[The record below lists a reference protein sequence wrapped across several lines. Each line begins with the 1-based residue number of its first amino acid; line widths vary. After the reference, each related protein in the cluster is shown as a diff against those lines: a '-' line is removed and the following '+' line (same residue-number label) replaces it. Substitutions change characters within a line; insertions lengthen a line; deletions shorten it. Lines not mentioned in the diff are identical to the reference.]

1 MKVHME
7 ERKITLTEIMNGP
20 WKERAIATCEERGI
34 VSLADGLKPV
44 HRFLLYQGRKM
55 CRGKWDKVAAV
66 GSSVAAAGYEH
77 GEASACGALTG
88 LGAYFSNNLQLFL
101 GKGSFGNV
109 LNSTPAA
116 PRYIFCALNPNI
128 DLLFKDADL
137 APEHPDPECLP
148 PRHYLPIIPMCL
160 VNGSTGLATGYASR
174 IPPHDPASIIDW
186 CISRCRGRKPKPI
199 KPKYYGFTGEVER
212 KSDHYLLRG
221 TVQKVSEVHYRVT
234 ELPHGFWSS
243 ASYEQH
249 LRKLSEKGTIS
260 RYDNGSVDDRFV
272 YDIWLKPGCRWTQED
287 LVKHL
292 KLESKDTWNLTVV
305 SPSGRLKAY
314 PKETGIEE
322 MLEDFYAFRLPY
334 YGQRIENEIRRVE
347 AEILYRKAWIA
358 FCEDVIAKK
367 FSFRITDEEFEKTLK
382 TKYKMPETGIPKT
395 MNAPV
400 RSFTVK
406 AMEKSKQ
413 ELQAAEE
420 RLEHLKQTT
429 PEQEWI
435 SDLEELKKSV
445 KAGFGA
451 KKQGE

>member
-1 MKVHME
+1 ME
-7 ERKITLTEIMNGP
+7 ERIITLTEIMNGP

-116 PRYIFCALNPNI
+116 PRYIFCMLNPNL
-128 DLLFKDADL
+128 DLLFKDEDL

-148 PRHYLPIIPMCL
+148 PLHYLPIIPMCL

-174 IPPHDPASIIDW
+174 IPPHDPVSIIDW
-186 CISRCRGRKPKPI
+186 CIAKCRGKKPKPV
-199 KPKYYGFTGEVER
+199 KPKYYGFSGEIER
-212 KSDHYLLRG
+212 REDYYLLHG
-221 TVQKVSEVHYRVT
+221 IVKKVSDVHYKVT
-234 ELPHGFWSS
+234 EIPHGFWSS

-249 LRKLSEKGTIS
+249 LRKLADKGIIS
-260 RYDNGSVDDRFV
+260 RYDNGSVDDQFI
-272 YDIWLKPGCRWTQED
+272 YDIWLKPGCRWTD
-287 LVKHL
+287 DDIVKHL
-292 KLESKDTWNLTVV
+292 KIDSKDTWNLTVV
-305 SPSGRLKAY
+305 SPNGKLKIY

-322 MLEDFYAFRLPY
+322 MLEDFYVFRLPY
-334 YGQRIENEIRRVE
+334 YKQRIDNEIVKTKHDIE
-347 AEILYRKAWIA
+347 CKKAWIA

-367 FSFRITDEEFEKTLK
+367 FNFRIDDSEFEAILK
-382 TKYKMPETGIPKT
+382 GKYRMPEDAIPKT
-395 MNAPV
+395 MNSPV

-406 AMEKSKQ
+406 AMEKSRNDLKS
-413 ELQAAEE
+413 LEE
-420 RLEHLKQTT
+420 RLNHLLQTT
-429 PEQEWI
+429 PEEEWTA
-435 SDLEELKKSV
+435 DLEDLKKSV
-445 KAGFGA
+445 KTGFGT
-451 KKQGE
+451 KKQAE